1 MFEDFITALFG
12 DSTALFIKC
21 VWEKGGVSWEVNAEK
36 WILWWQRENELR
48 RRRRLHPLHMKSAIS
63 GSEKWSYSQHL
74 DTPVVFSARV
84 HQKVNSKHFILSCHK
99 NQFHVFSEKLDFFV
113 MWKSDEGK
121 NKIFIQKIEF
131 WVIFFSP
138 RRRMFAD
145 DLVSE
150 LICRVSLWSQNI
162 FFCIGREPDAELF
175 QCKHNIENT
184 VLLLLHWKSHELV
197 TAKWSFQVLGLLDS
211 HLNKNCLHL
220 FPMQER
226 FMEELCK
233 TFQWI

>member
-12 DSTALFIKC
+12 DSAALFIKC

-84 HQKVNSKHFILSCHK
+84 HQKVNSKHFILSRHK

-150 LICRVSLWSQNI
+150 LICRVSLWSQKI
-162 FFCIGREPDAELF
+162 FFCIGREPEAELF
-175 QCKHNIENT
+175 QCKHNTEKHSVVAFTLKESWTCHCKVI
-184 VLLLLHWKSHELV
+184 LSGSRFIRQPLKQELSAFV
-197 TAKWSFQVLGLLDS
+197 PNAGKIYGGVV
-211 HLNKNCLHL
+211 
-220 FPMQER
+220 
-226 FMEELCK
+226 
-233 TFQWI
+233 